1 MTRLA
6 PGDRV
11 LLRMP
16 NWLGDFVL
24 AEPFVNAL
32 HERLEREGGALSLAG
47 PARALALF
55 EGRFDAA
62 QRLPILSGESEDP
75 RTWRG
80 HDAAIFLNASFRSV
94 LGAMRACI
102 PNRVGWL
109 RGGRGLLLTGGG
121 TPARERGRAALGRGR
136 KGRRPRSLP
145 RPFESAVMEL
155 AGWAGVAVAR
165 RTPRLS
171 PTVVGLRERDERA
184 ATLGLDPAQP
194 YLLLNAAGRPGS
206 AKAWQPAHWLELIQ
220 RLASRDLPLVVLG
233 APGEDEVV
241 RELASHPSAGV
252 YALLDPTPA
261 LPELLA
267 WTAGAMA
274 FVTVDSGPR
283 HLATATDTPAVV
295 LYGSTDPRH
304 TADFLTRQR
313 AIVADVA
320 CAPCHAERCTMTA
333 DRHLQCLSG
342 LTPERVEAAL
352 EELLRDRAR

>member
-1 MTRLA
+1 LTRLA

-24 AEPFVNAL
+24 AEPLVNAL
-32 HERLEREGGALSLAG
+32 HERLEREGGALSLVG

-75 RTWRG
+75 RMWRG

-94 LGAMRACI
+94 LGATRAHI

-165 RTPRLS
+165 RTPR
-171 PTVVGLRERDERA
+171 
-184 ATLGLDPAQP
+184 
-194 YLLLNAAGRPGS
+194 AGRPGS

-220 RLASRDLPLVVLG
+220 RLASLDLPLVVLG
-233 APGEDEVV
+233 APGEDGVA

-252 YALLDPTPA
+252 YALLDPAPA

-267 WTAGAMA
+267 WTAGATA

-304 TADFLTRQR
+304 TADFLARQR

-320 CAPCHAERCTMTA
+320 CAPCHAERCAMTA

-352 EELLRDRAR
+352 DELLKGHVS